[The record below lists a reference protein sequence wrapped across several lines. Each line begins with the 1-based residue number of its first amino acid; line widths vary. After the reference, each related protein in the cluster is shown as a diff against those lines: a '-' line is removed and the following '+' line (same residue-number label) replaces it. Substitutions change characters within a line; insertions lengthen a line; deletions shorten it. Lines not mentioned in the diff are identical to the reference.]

1 MNQEI
6 VQIKKKKWYKRKS
19 FYIIL
24 VIGLVLAGL
33 VYSKVFGD
41 KKQPQYEMAKVEKG
55 TLTQTVDATGNVE
68 SSNELE
74 LRFESMG
81 KVAQINKQV
90 GDQVKKGEVIMS
102 LDLSELGARVSQ
114 ASASVAKAQASLD
127 KLLSGQT
134 DNYLIT
140 LKAKVDQAEAA
151 LNQVKASYDDQTAN
165 AQAVV
170 DTAKVSLDL
179 YEGGNNSK
187 IVENS
192 YDDMLALLNSIQN
205 TLATAL
211 TGADNILGIDNT
223 FANDD
228 FEDVLSALNSAKLNI
243 ATNKYYAAKSAK
255 VDADQ
260 QINSLSITSEHE
272 KIDWAV
278 DSTEEALLT
287 IKELMFAV
295 TEVLDNTMPIGDL
308 TQTELGV
315 LKTEIQTNFAS
326 VNTKYSSL
334 ITQKQAIDTAKN
346 SYASYKIAYDKA
358 LANLDNLQKKK
369 EADMQSYQALLD
381 QAQSGFNDA
390 KNPPRIEDVASY
402 EASLNETKA
411 SLSQAVAN
419 LNKARIIAPID
430 GVIGKVDAKLG
441 QYVSSQD
448 AVVKLV
454 NPHFEIKVDIPET
467 DIVKIA
473 LGNEAQITLDA
484 FGDDTKFKGIVT
496 EIEIGETVIQ
506 DVVYYSVTLSID
518 DNGSNNILN
527 GMTANVM
534 FYTEQKENVL
544 YIPSRAIKTDD
555 QGNKTVRILEN
566 EELKDVKVN
575 VGLRGDDGLIEIVS
589 GLGEGQEIVVRII
602 E

>member
-24 VIGLVLAGL
+24 VIGLILAGL
-33 VYSKVFGD
+33 VFSKVFGG
-41 KKQPQYEMAKVEKG
+41 KTQPQYEMAKVEKG

-68 SSNELE
+68 SANELE

-90 GDQVKKGEVIMS
+90 GDQVKKGEVVMS

-179 YEGGNNSK
+179 YEGGSNSK

-228 FEDVLSALNSAKLNI
+228 FEDVLSASDSSKLNI

-260 QINSLSITSEHE
+260 QINGLSIVSEHE

-278 DSTEEALLT
+278 DSAEEALLT
-287 IKELMFAV
+287 AKELMFAV
-295 TEVLDNTMPIGDL
+295 TEVLDNTMSIGDL

-315 LKTEIQTNFAS
+315 LKTEIQTDFAA

-334 ITQKQAIDTAKN
+334 IDQKQAIDIAKN
-346 SYASYKIAYDKA
+346 SYTSYKIAYDKA
-358 LANLDNLQKKK
+358 VANLANLQKKK

-381 QAQSGFNDA
+381 QAQSGYNDA

-411 SLSQAVAN
+411 GLSQAVAN

-454 NPHFEIKVDIPET
+454 SPHFEIKVDIPET

-484 FGDDTKFKGIVT
+484 FGDDVKFKGVVT

-506 DVVYYSVTLSID
+506 DVVYYTVTLSID
-518 DNGSNNILN
+518 DDGSNNILN

-544 YIPSRAIKTDD
+544 YIPSRAIKADD

-566 EELKDVKVN
+566 EELKDIKVN
-575 VGLRGDDGLIEIVS
+575 TGLRGDNGLIEITN
-589 GLGEGQEIVVRII
+589 GLQEGQEIVVRII